1 MTSLILFTINVII
14 VIYVFKKFKHT
25 KGGAIA
31 IPVLIG
37 LLVSAVFGFIITY
50 NQAITLKSK
59 IELMQPVAIDEARVV
74 KAKAEF
80 QVINKRIESFIKANK
95 FQVEIADLKGLQIYV
110 APLSAGGI
118 SNFQGL
124 GDIEKGGAEK
134 LKLLKDM
141 IDEQWK
147 IAEKIIELEIAIYK
161 PEFYQL
167 NQELY
172 AIKYGIGFGFLIRL
186 LLPKEPAKVI
196 QNQIIFANGVNL
208 KNN

>member
-1 MTSLILFTINVII
+1 MIFLIITSLLIIMCVVNKYKPTEEGFVATASLIVLQVFIVFCFIL
-14 VIYVFKKFKHT
+14 
-25 KGGAIA
+25 
-31 IPVLIG
+31 
-37 LLVSAVFGFIITY
+37 SY
-50 NQAITLKSK
+50 NDAITLKSK

-147 IAEKIIELEIAIYK
+147 IAEKIIELEMAIYK
-161 PEFYQL
+161 PEFYEL
-167 NQELY
+167 NQKLY
-172 AIKYGIGFGFLIRL
+172 DIKYGITCGFLIRL

-208 KNN
+208 ENN